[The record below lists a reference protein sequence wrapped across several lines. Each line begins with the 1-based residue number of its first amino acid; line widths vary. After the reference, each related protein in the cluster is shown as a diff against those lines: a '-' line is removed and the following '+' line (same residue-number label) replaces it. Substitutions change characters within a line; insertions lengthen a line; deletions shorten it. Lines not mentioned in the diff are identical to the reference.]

1 MARTKKPGEGAK
13 AAGSSKNRGLASGE
27 GSSEGIKVSES
38 QLLRSETTDAG
49 ARQLA
54 CLSYQI
60 EATNCWKKKVEG
72 SEPDDEG
79 DDSGSDD
86 GDVPLP
92 ALKSRNGA
100 YQLVKALRSMNDR
113 QRNVVSEMGFGLLF
127 RLDPPKELPT
137 KLCYWLLENFEP
149 RSCEL
154 ILTDGRR
161 LQVDPADVEPVLG
174 LRSGG
179 VLIERKTRGETVDLV
194 EQWRLLYKDGKP
206 NRTATSVIDSML
218 ARTDGDVWFKR
229 LFLIAMSACLMDV
242 ASNGYVST
250 GIMGN
255 FENPDNAVNLNWGE
269 FLIRCLV
276 DHTITWKKNKT
287 DKFYMGPILFL
298 LGLYVDR
305 VVDCYRSVDRTYPVM
320 AGWSSKKLYDRQK
333 TERENGGFGGGR
345 IYDRLE
351 RPDNLPELERIG
363 VQGGSVQADRSNEG
377 CSGVSGNE
385 PVDGR
390 VFAANILK
398 QAKLVADAV
407 KGIVSMVESASPELY
422 DSVHFHKGI
431 ETTEKLL
438 GCRIA
443 RPPGSCT
450 QDPTQ
455 ISMTQEDEAYWADP
469 TVMLIIEAIEE
480 AMPKKDKIM
489 PYVDDSPDY
498 DLGIPLTPVVG
509 RGSAASKHGAHQQQT
524 ETSIGVDD
532 IETSLHDDRE
542 DATGPIP
549 SDYMSKSESTLR
561 SIPEDQP
568 TNQDLGTDVGVVDK
582 RNENKVDK
590 VDKGKT
596 KVADDGAEAEEHG
609 KRKRSTRLNPA
620 TEGQNV
626 VADNVRRASREE
638 KGKSTEDDSNNPDD
652 DDFMESDVPEGGRVV
667 KRKRSGAGKS
677 PFQTR
682 AVDSNEYIVRE
693 DKELCYW
700 IMNNIDLSREEVVF
714 ATGDLE
720 IQREDFISMGAGVYI
735 NATIIDIWCKVLNH
749 KESLRAPSS
758 PCRLFLPTSAC
769 AGCVFGGGD
778 WTMGQRQA
786 LFNDNLNAEIRT
798 VDGLNVKAIDMLF
811 FPICQS
817 DHFYVICFDL
827 KLRHA
832 EILDNSPSLEDADI
846 TVKYS
851 HIPTTLTFL
860 ESNGINIKAQFLK
873 KLKFDR
879 LKMHWRDES
888 NRVDCGVYAMRH
900 METYMGGSL
909 KSWRC
914 GLSKNNQRTMKY
926 LRVRYTAALLGSEI
940 NTHRDRVVAEAKKY
954 YTKKI
959 GCKAIGV
966 DQLLIVNAA
975 GDPL

>member
-1 MARTKKPGEGAK
+1 MAKKKNSGAS
-13 AAGSSKNRGLASGE
+13 ATATGTSKPRGLASGE
-27 GSSEGIKVSES
+27 SSSKGIKVSES
-38 QLLRSETTDAG
+38 QLTRIEATDAG
-49 ARQLA
+49 SSQLD
-54 CLSYQI
+54 
-60 EATNCWKKKVEG
+60 EE
-72 SEPDDEG
+72 SEPDEEDEH
-79 DDSGSDD
+79 SGSDD
-86 GDVPLP
+86 DVPLP

-100 YQLVKALRSMNDR
+100 YQLVKALRAMNDR
-113 QRNVVSEMGFGLLF
+113 QRSVVTEMGFVLLF
-127 RLDPPKELPT
+127 RLDAPKELPT

-149 RSCEL
+149 KTCEL
-154 ILTDGRR
+154 VLTNGRR
-161 LQVDPADVEPVLG
+161 LHVEAADVEPVLG
-174 LRSGG
+174 LQSGR

-194 EQWRLLYKDGKP
+194 EQWRLLYKDGKA
-206 NRTATSVIDSML
+206 NRTATSFIDSML
-218 ARTDGDVWFKR
+218 ARADGDVWFKR

-255 FENPDNAVNLNWGE
+255 FEDPDNAVNLDWGE
-269 FLIRCLV
+269 FAIRCLV

-287 DKFYMGPILFL
+287 DKFYMGPIFFL

-305 VVDCYRSVDRTYPVM
+305 VVVYYRSVVRTYPVM
-320 AGWSSKKLYDRQK
+320 VGWSSKKLYDRQK
-333 TERENGGFGGGR
+333 KERKTGGFGGGR
-345 IYDRLE
+345 IYARLE
-351 RPDNLPELERIG
+351 RPENLPELERSG
-363 VQGGSVQADRSNEG
+363 GKGGSVQADKLNEG
-377 CSGVSGNE
+377 YSGVSGSAQ
-385 PVDGR
+385 VDGS
-390 VFAANILK
+390 VFAADILK

-407 KGIVSMVESASPELY
+407 KGIVSLVETASPELY
-422 DSVHFHKGI
+422 DNVHFHKGI

-480 AMPKKDKIM
+480 AMPKKYQIM
-489 PYVDDSPDY
+489 PYVDDSPNY
-498 DLGIPLTPVVG
+498 DLEIPLTPVVG
-509 RGSAASKHGAHQQQT
+509 RGSAASGDGTHQQQP

-532 IETSLHDDRE
+532 IETSLHDDGE
-542 DATGPIP
+542 DATGPV
-549 SDYMSKSESTLR
+549 SRDDMSKSNLK
-561 SIPEDQP
+561 SIPENQP
-568 TNQDLGTDVGVVDK
+568 TNQELGTDVGVSDK
-582 RNENKVDK
+582 RIENKDDK

-596 KVADDGAEAEEHG
+596 NVGDDGVEAVEEHG
-609 KRKRSTRLNPA
+609 KRKRFARLKPA

-626 VADNVRRASREE
+626 VADDVRRASRKE
-638 KGKSTEDDSNNPDD
+638 KGKSTEDVSNHPVD

-667 KRKRSGAGKS
+667 KRKRSVAGKS
-677 PFQTR
+677 PYQTR

-700 IMNNIDLSREEVVF
+700 IMNNIDLAREEVVF

-735 NATIIDIWCKVLNH
+735 NATIIDIWCKVLNQ
-749 KESLRAPSS
+749 KVSLRAPSS

-769 AGCVFGGGD
+769 AGCVFGGQD
-778 WTMGQRQA
+778 WTMEQRQA

-798 VDGLNVKAIDMLF
+798 TDGLNVKDIDMLF

-827 KLRHA
+827 KLRRA
-832 EILDNSPSLEDADI
+832 EILDNSPALEDADI
-846 TVKYS
+846 TTKYS
-851 HIPTTLTFL
+851 HIPTTLGGMVKTFL
-860 ESNGINIKAQFLK
+860 ESSGINIKAQFLK
-873 KLKFDR
+873 KLNFDR
-879 LKMHWRDES
+879 LKMHWRDEN

-914 GLSKNNQRTMKY
+914 GLSKNNPRTMKY

-959 GCKAIGV
+959 GCKVIGV
-966 DQLLIVNAA
+966 DQLLIVSAA

>member
-1 MARTKKPGEGAK
+1 MRTKNPGAGAK
-13 AAGSSKNRGLASGE
+13 AAGSSKTRGLASGE

-49 ARQLA
+49 ARQLVVRDPNKPA
-54 CLSYQI
+54 LANKLKQP
-60 EATNCWKKKVEG
+60 TVGKKKYEE

-79 DDSGSDD
+79 GDSGSDD

-113 QRNVVSEMGFGLLF
+113 QRNVVCEMGFGLLF
-127 RLDPPKELPT
+127 RLDAPKELPT

-149 RSCEL
+149 KSCEL
-154 ILTDGRR
+154 ILTNGRR

-206 NRTATSVIDSML
+206 NRTATSVIESML

-305 VVDCYRSVDRTYPVM
+305 VVVFYRSVDRTYPVM

-333 TERENGGFGGGR
+333 TERENGGFGEGR

-351 RPDNLPELERIG
+351 RPENLPELERIG
-363 VQGGSVQADRSNEG
+363 VQGGSVKADRLNEG
-377 CSGVSGNE
+377 CSGVSGSAQ
-385 PVDGR
+385 VDGR

-407 KGIVSMVESASPELY
+407 KGVVSMVESASPELY
-422 DSVHFHKGI
+422 ESVHFHKGI

-489 PYVDDSPDY
+489 PYVADSPDY

-509 RGSAASKHGAHQQQT
+509 RGSAASRDQAHQQ
-524 ETSIGVDD
+524 EPGTSIGVDD
-532 IETSLHDDRE
+532 IDV
-542 DATGPIP
+542 
-549 SDYMSKSESTLR
+549 
-561 SIPEDQP
+561 
-568 TNQDLGTDVGVVDK
+568 NQELGADVGVVDK
-582 RNENKVDK
+582 RNENNVDK

-596 KVADDGAEAEEHG
+596 KVADDGAGDEEHG
-609 KRKRSTRLNPA
+609 KRKRSARLKPA

-626 VADNVRRASREE
+626 VADDVRRASREE
-638 KGKSTEDDSNNPDD
+638 KGKSTEDVSNNPDD
-652 DDFMESDVPEGGRVV
+652 DDFMESDVQEGRKVV

-700 IMNNIDLSREEVVF
+700 IMSNVDLSREEIVF

-720 IQREDFISMGAGVYI
+720 IQREEFISMGAAHAY
-735 NATIIDIWCKVLNH
+735 
-749 KESLRAPSS
+749 
-758 PCRLFLPTSAC
+758 
-769 AGCVFGGGD
+769 CVFGADD
-778 WTMGQRQA
+778 WTMEQRQA
-786 LFNDNLNAEIRT
+786 LFNDNLNAEIRI
-798 VDGLNVKAIDMLF
+798 VDGLNVKDIDMLF

-827 KLRHA
+827 KLKHA
-832 EILDNSPSLEDADI
+832 EILDNSPALDNGDI
-846 TVKYS
+846 TTKYS
-851 HIPTTLTFL
+851 HIPTTLGGMVKTFL
-860 ESNGINIKAQFLK
+860 ESSGINRKAQFLK
-873 KLKFDR
+873 KLSFDR
-879 LKMHWRDES
+879 LKMHWRDE
-888 NRVDCGVYAMRH
+888 NNKVDCGVYAMRH

-926 LRVRYTAALLGSEI
+926 LRVRYAAALLGSDI
-940 NTHRDRVVAEAKKY
+940 NVHRDRVVAEAKKY
-954 YTKKI
+954 YTEKI
-959 GCKAIGV
+959 GGKAIGV
-966 DQLLIVNAA
+966 DQLLVVSAA

>member
-1 MARTKKPGEGAK
+1 MARTKKTGEGAK

-49 ARQLA
+49 ASIRSKSA

-532 IETSLHDDRE
+532 IET
-542 DATGPIP
+542 
-549 SDYMSKSESTLR
+549 
-561 SIPEDQP
+561 
-568 TNQDLGTDVGVVDK
+568 
-582 RNENKVDK
+582 
-590 VDKGKT
+590 
-596 KVADDGAEAEEHG
+596 
-609 KRKRSTRLNPA
+609 
-620 TEGQNV
+620 
-626 VADNVRRASREE
+626 
-638 KGKSTEDDSNNPDD
+638 
-652 DDFMESDVPEGGRVV
+652 ESDVPEGGRVV

-851 HIPTTLTFL
+851 HIPTTLGGMVKTFL

-879 LKMHWRDES
+879 LKMHWLDES

>member
-1 MARTKKPGEGAK
+1 M
-13 AAGSSKNRGLASGE
+13 
-27 GSSEGIKVSES
+27 
-38 QLLRSETTDAG
+38 
-49 ARQLA
+49 
-54 CLSYQI
+54 
-60 EATNCWKKKVEG
+60 
-72 SEPDDEG
+72 
-79 DDSGSDD
+79 
-86 GDVPLP
+86 
-92 ALKSRNGA
+92 
-100 YQLVKALRSMNDR
+100 
-113 QRNVVSEMGFGLLF
+113 
-127 RLDPPKELPT
+127 
-137 KLCYWLLENFEP
+137 
-149 RSCEL
+149 
-154 ILTDGRR
+154 

-174 LRSGG
+174 LQSGG

-218 ARTDGDVWFKR
+218 AQTDGDVWFKR

-250 GIMGN
+250 SIMGN

-305 VVDCYRSVDRTYPVM
+305 VVVFYRSVDRTYPVM

-333 TERENGGFGGGR
+333 TKRENRGFGGGR

-351 RPDNLPELERIG
+351 RPENLPELERIG
-363 VQGGSVQADRSNEG
+363 VQGGSVQADRLNEG
-377 CSGVSGNE
+377 CSGVSGSAQ
-385 PVDGR
+385 VDGR

-455 ISMTQEDEAYWADP
+455 ISMTQEDEAYLADP
-469 TVMLIIEAIEE
+469 TVMLIIETIEE

-489 PYVDDSPDY
+489 PYVDDSPNY
-498 DLGIPLTPVVG
+498 DLGIPLTLVVG
-509 RGSAASKHGAHQQQT
+509 RGSAALGDGAHQQQP
-524 ETSIGVDD
+524 EKSIGVDD
-532 IETSLHDDRE
+532 IETSLHDDGE
-542 DATGPIP
+542 DATGPIS
-549 SDYMSKSESTLR
+549 SDYMSKSESTLK

-568 TNQDLGTDVGVVDK
+568 TNQELGTDVGVVDK
-582 RNENKVDK
+582 RNENNVDK

-609 KRKRSTRLNPA
+609 KRKWSARLKPA

-626 VADNVRRASREE
+626 VADNVRRASRKE
-638 KGKSTEDDSNNPDD
+638 KGKSTEDVSNNPDD
-652 DDFMESDVPEGGRVV
+652 DDFMESDVQEGRKVV

-677 PFQTR
+677 PYQTR
-682 AVDSNEYIVRE
+682 AVDSNEYVVRE

-700 IMNNIDLSREEVVF
+700 IMSNGDLSREKIVF

-720 IQREDFISMGAGVYI
+720 IQREEVISMGA
-735 NATIIDIWCKVLNH
+735 
-749 KESLRAPSS
+749 ESLRAPSS

-769 AGCVFGGGD
+769 AYCVFGGED
-778 WTMGQRQA
+778 WTMEQRQA
-786 LFNDNLNAEIRT
+786 LFNDNLNA
-798 VDGLNVKAIDMLF
+798 
-811 FPICQS
+811 
-817 DHFYVICFDL
+817 
-827 KLRHA
+827 
-832 EILDNSPSLEDADI
+832 
-846 TVKYS
+846 
-851 HIPTTLTFL
+851 
-860 ESNGINIKAQFLK
+860 
-873 KLKFDR
+873 
-879 LKMHWRDES
+879 
-888 NRVDCGVYAMRH
+888 
-900 METYMGGSL
+900 
-909 KSWRC
+909 
-914 GLSKNNQRTMKY
+914 
-926 LRVRYTAALLGSEI
+926 
-940 NTHRDRVVAEAKKY
+940 
-954 YTKKI
+954 
-959 GCKAIGV
+959 
-966 DQLLIVNAA
+966 
-975 GDPL
+975 